1 MQRWPVAYAYRD
13 TRTLPG
19 MEAAVHPPRPSS
31 SLAKCSCMYEYREC
45 QARSRC
51 TASLSCGQFS
61 YHFVTFG
68 CRLAAVGPPAAFRGQ
83 PRYFKA
89 DADWSSLGPSLG
101 PSQRVWIKRVE
112 GSQMTRGSTVKC
124 RCGCCFSNR
133 DLGLDDEM
141 PSFRVF

>member
-1 MQRWPVAYAYRD
+1 MQRCCGGQWLTHIEIPVPCLAWK
-13 TRTLPG
+13 
-19 MEAAVHPPRPSS
+19 PRYIRLWSSS

-68 CRLAAVGPPAAFRGQ
+68 CRLAAVGQPAAFRGQ

-101 PSQRVWIKRVE
+101 PSQRVWFKRVE
-112 GSQMTRGSTVKC
+112 GSQMMRGSMVKC
-124 RCGCCFSNR
+124 
-133 DLGLDDEM
+133 LG
-141 PSFRVF
+141 SRT